1 MLLNIICWLSQNLID
16 MQYSRNSGNIVQ
28 STLQTDRLGWL
39 ESLHSDSKTMSE
51 RRIDRL
57 TSLLRRRGVVLPSFE
72 IYGGVSGL
80 VDYGPV
86 GARIKRKVVDSW
98 IDHWTS
104 QGDIVEVD
112 SPTLT
117 PEAVLVAS
125 GHVGEFNDL
134 MVSCD
139 SCESAFRADHLLNG
153 VHENPDSL
161 SADEVS
167 SLLSHGILCPACT
180 ESKWSDVRP
189 MNLMFSTRIGA
200 MSKGRVGYMRP
211 ETAQGMFM
219 LYPAL
224 FRHFK
229 QRLPFGAVQTGKGYR
244 NEISPRQGMI
254 RLREFDMA
262 ELEYFIDPE
271 DPPAVDLNRR
281 TEIVKL
287 VPDPDGPHAGE
298 ARMSFGAALDA
309 GIVRHPTVA
318 WFLARTWDFLVE
330 VGINPEQIRFR
341 QHASTEMAHYAEDC
355 WDCELHGEHG
365 WVECV
370 GIANR
375 TCHDLESHAQAS
387 GSKLLRAWRQYSQP
401 RNEVRDVLAPISAV
415 IGPAFKEQAGDVVDA
430 LSQLTELPDDLP
442 FDLVLSDDTSVQI
455 TNDMVTRRT
464 EEITVHGEWF
474 TPHVIEPA
482 FGIDRIVWHILDHS
496 FTETEKEGEPYSVMR
511 LNSRVAPYDVAVL
524 PLFDKPGM
532 IEIARDVIARVN
544 SVPGLKGEMDTS
556 KSIGRRYARVDE
568 IGVPWAVT
576 IDHDSI
582 QDGTVTIRRRDDQ
595 KQIRCSVDNLIDSLA
610 KGNISTLF

>member
-1 MLLNIICWLSQNLID
+1 
-16 MQYSRNSGNIVQ
+16 
-28 STLQTDRLGWL
+28 
-39 ESLHSDSKTMSE
+39 MSE

-134 MVSCD
+134 MVSCE
-139 SCESAFRADHLLNG
+139 SCESAYRADHLLED
-153 VHENPDSL
+153 VHDNPDSL
-161 SADEVS
+161 TADEVS
-167 SLLSHGILCPACT
+167 TFLSQGITCPTCS
-180 ESKWSDVRP
+180 EGKWSEVGP

-200 MSKGRVGYMRP
+200 MSRGRAAYMRP

-271 DPPAVDLNRR
+271 SPPCPNLSIWSTAVMM
-281 TEIVKL
+281 
-287 VPDPDGPHAGE
+287 VPDSEGEHAGDCEMTYEE
-298 ARMSFGAALDA
+298 ALSK
-309 GIVRHPTVA
+309 GIIRHPTVA
-318 WFLARTWDFLVE
+318 WFLARTMDFLVN
-330 VGINPEQIRFR
+330 VGVDPSKIRFR
-341 QHASTEMAHYAEDC
+341 QHSRTEMAHYAEDC

-375 TCHDLESHAQAS
+375 TCHDLESHERAS
-387 GSKLLRAWRQYSQP
+387 GSKLLRAWRQYDEP
-401 RNEVRDVLAPISAV
+401 KDEVRDFLSPVSAV
-415 IGPAFKEQAGDVVDA
+415 IGPLFKDRSGDVVDS
-430 LSQLTELPDDLP
+430 LSKLSEIPDELPFGLQ
-442 FDLVLSDDTSVQI
+442 LSDGTTVQI
-455 TNDMVTRRT
+455 TTEMVNRRT
-464 EEITVHGEWF
+464 DEVTVHGEWF

-482 FGIDRIVWHILDHS
+482 FGIDRIVWHILDHAYS
-496 FTETEKEGEPYSVMR
+496 ETEKEGEPYSVMR

-524 PLFDKPGM
+524 PLFDKPRM
-532 IEIARDVIARVN
+532 MEIAQEVLSRVN
-544 SVPGLKGEMDTS
+544 SVSGRKGEMDSS

-576 IDHDSI
+576 VDHDSME
-582 QDGTVTIRRRDDQ
+582 DGTVTIRRRDDQ
-595 KQIRCSVDNLIDSLA
+595 RQIRCSIDDLID
-610 KGNISTLF
+610 TLSKDDLSALF

>member
-1 MLLNIICWLSQNLID
+1 
-16 MQYSRNSGNIVQ
+16 
-28 STLQTDRLGWL
+28 
-39 ESLHSDSKTMSE
+39 MSE
-51 RRIDRL
+51 RRVDRL

-117 PEAVLVAS
+117 PEPVLVAS

-134 MVSCD
+134 MVSCEG
-139 SCESAFRADHLLNG
+139 CESAFRADHLLED

-167 SLLSHGILCPACT
+167 SFLSVISCPTCSET
-180 ESKWSDVRP
+180 KWSEVRP

-200 MSKGRVGYMRP
+200 MSRGRSAYMRP

-254 RLREFDMA
+254 RLREFNMA

-271 DPPAVDLNRR
+271 SPPCPDLSVWS
-281 TEIVKL
+281 TPVMM
-287 VPDPDGPHAGE
+287 VPDPEGEYAGE
-298 ARMSFGAALDA
+298 CMLTYSDALSK
-309 GIVRHPTVA
+309 GIIRHPTVA
-318 WFLARTWDFLVE
+318 WFIARTMDYLVN
-330 VGINPEQIRFR
+330 VGVDRSKIRFR
-341 QHASTEMAHYAEDC
+341 QHSGTEMAHYAEDC

-375 TCHDLESHAQAS
+375 TCHDLESHEAAS
-387 GSKLLRAWRQYSQP
+387 GSKLLRAWRQYEHP
-401 RNEVRDVLAPISAV
+401 RNEVRDVLAPVSSA
-415 IGPAFKEQAGDVVDA
+415 IGPAFKGQAGNVVEA
-430 LSQLTELPDDLP
+430 LSQLVELPSKLP
-442 FDLVLSDDTSVQI
+442 FDLKLPDGTTVNI
-455 TNDMVTRRT
+455 TDEMVTRRT
-464 EEITVHGEWF
+464 DEVTVHGEWF

-482 FGIDRIVWHILDHS
+482 FGIDRIVWHILDHA

-532 IEIARDVIARVN
+532 MDIARDVISRVN
-544 SVPGLKGEMDTS
+544 AVPGRKGEMDSS

-576 IDHDSI
+576 VDHDSI
-582 QDGTVTIRRRDDQ
+582 EDGTVTIRRRDDQ
-595 KQIRCSVDNLIDSLA
+595 KQIRCSVDDLIDTLSRGDL
-610 KGNISTLF
+610 GTLF

>member
-1 MLLNIICWLSQNLID
+1 
-16 MQYSRNSGNIVQ
+16 
-28 STLQTDRLGWL
+28 
-39 ESLHSDSKTMSE
+39 MSE

-80 VDYGPV
+80 IDYGPV

-134 MVSCD
+134 MVTCSSCD
-139 SCESAFRADHLLNG
+139 SAFRADHLLED
-153 VHENPDSL
+153 VHDNPDSL
-161 SADEVS
+161 DADGVS
-167 SLLSHGILCPACT
+167 ELLTNRIACPACPDT
-180 ESKWSDVRP
+180 KWSDVRP
-189 MNLMFSTRIGA
+189 MNLMFATQIGA
-200 MSKGRVGYMRP
+200 MSKGRSAYMRP

-219 LYPAL
+219 LFPAL

-229 QRLPFGAVQTGKGYR
+229 QKLPFGAVQTGKGYR

-271 DPPAVDLNRR
+271 YPPCPDLSAWPNSV
-281 TEIVKL
+281 TMI
-287 VPDPDGPHAGE
+287 PDPDGGHAGE
-298 ARMSFGAALDA
+298 KAMTCAEALSK
-309 GIVRHPTVA
+309 GIIRHPTVA
-318 WFLARTWDFLVE
+318 WFLAKTMDFMVD
-330 VGINPEQIRFR
+330 VGVDPTKVRFR
-341 QHASTEMAHYAEDC
+341 QHSSTEMAHYAEDC

-375 TCHDLESHAQAS
+375 TCHDLQSHEDAS
-387 GSKLLRAWRQYSQP
+387 GSKLLRAWRQYDEP
-401 RNEVRDVLAPISAV
+401 RNEVRDVLAPVSAV
-415 IGPAFKEQAGDVVDA
+415 IGPSFKNHAADVVES
-430 LSQLTELPDDLP
+430 LSRLTKLPDDLP
-442 FDLVLSDDTSVQI
+442 FQLQLSDGSSVEI
-455 TNDMVTRRT
+455 SSDMVNRRT
-464 EEITVHGEWF
+464 EEVTLHGEWF

-482 FGIDRIVWHILDHS
+482 FGIDRIVWHILDHA
-496 FTETEKEGEPYSVMR
+496 FTETSKEGEPYSVMR
-511 LNSRVAPYDVAVL
+511 LNATVAPYDVAVL
-524 PLFDKPGM
+524 PLFDKPKM
-532 IEIARDVIARVN
+532 MEHARKIVSRVN
-544 SVPGLKGEMDTS
+544 SIPSRKGEMDS
-556 KSIGRRYARVDE
+556 SRSIGRRYARVDE

-576 IDHDSI
+576 IDHDSLE
-582 QDGTVTIRRRDDQ
+582 DGTVTIRRRDDQ
-595 KQIRCSVDNLIDSLA
+595 KQIRCSVDDLIETLS
-610 KGNISTLF
+610 KGDLSILF

>member
-1 MLLNIICWLSQNLID
+1 MK
-16 MQYSRNSGNIVQ
+16 Q
-28 STLQTDRLGWL
+28 SPSPTTRLGWL
-39 ESLHSDSKTMSE
+39 ESLNSGSKCMSE

-57 TSLLRRRGVVLPSFE
+57 NSLLRRRGVVLPSFE

-86 GARIKRKVVDSW
+86 GARIKRKVVETW

-134 MVSCD
+134 MVSCGN
-139 SCESAFRADHLLNG
+139 CESAFRADHLLED

-161 SADEVS
+161 SSEDVS
-167 SLLSHGILCPACT
+167 AMLSKDISCPVCSDT
-180 ESKWSDVRP
+180 NWSDVKP

-200 MSKGRVGYMRP
+200 MKRGRSAYMRP

-229 QRLPFGAVQTGKGYR
+229 QKLPFGAVQTGKGYR

-271 DPPAVDLNRR
+271 SPPCPNLSMWSKEV
-281 TEIVKL
+281 TM
-287 VPDPDGPHAGE
+287 VPDPEGEHAGE
-298 ARMSFGAALDA
+298 CEMTYSEALSK
-309 GIVRHPTVA
+309 GIIRHPTVA
-318 WFLARTWDFLVE
+318 WFLARTMDFLVT
-330 VGINPEQIRFR
+330 VGVDQTMVRFR
-341 QHASTEMAHYAEDC
+341 QHSGTEMAHYAEDC
-355 WDCELHGEHG
+355 WDCELLGEHG

-375 TCHDLESHAQAS
+375 TCHDLESHERAS
-387 GSKLLRAWRQYSQP
+387 GSNLLRAWRQYDEP
-401 RNEVRDVLAPISAV
+401 RTEVRDVLAPVSAV
-415 IGPAFKEQAGDVVDA
+415 IGPAFKGQAGKVAED
-430 LSQLTELPDDLP
+430 LSQLTDLPDELPFNLQ
-442 FDLVLSDDTSVQI
+442 LSDGSSVTITSE
-455 TNDMVTRRT
+455 MVTRRT
-464 EEITVHGEWF
+464 DEITVHGEWF

-482 FGIDRIVWHILDHS
+482 FGIDRIVWHILDHA
-496 FTETEKEGEPYSVMR
+496 FTETEKESEPYSVMR

-532 IEIARDVIARVN
+532 MDIARDVVARVN
-544 SVPGLKGEMDTS
+544 SVRGCKGWMDSS

-576 IDHDSI
+576 IDHESI
-582 QDGTVTIRRRDDQ
+582 EDGSVTVRQRDDQ
-595 KQIRCSVDNLIDSLA
+595 KQIRCSVNDLIDYLSKGDIGSL
-610 KGNISTLF
+610 F

>member
-1 MLLNIICWLSQNLID
+1 
-16 MQYSRNSGNIVQ
+16 
-28 STLQTDRLGWL
+28 
-39 ESLHSDSKTMSE
+39 MSE

-86 GARIKRKVVDSW
+86 GARIKRKLVDSW

-117 PEAVLVAS
+117 PESVLVAS

-139 SCESAFRADHLLNG
+139 GCESAFRADHLLEG
-153 VHENPDSL
+153 IHENPDSL
-161 SADEVS
+161 TADEVS
-167 SLLSHGILCPACT
+167 ALLSQGISCPACS
-180 ESKWSDVRP
+180 ESGWSDVRP

-200 MSKGRVGYMRP
+200 MSRGRAAYMRP

-229 QRLPFGAVQTGKGYR
+229 QRLPFGAVQAGKGYR

-271 DPPAVDLNRR
+271 YPPCPDLSRW
-281 TEIVKL
+281 TYPVMM
-287 VPDPDGPHAGE
+287 VPDPEGKQAGE
-298 ARMSFGAALDA
+298 CEMTYSEALSK
-309 GIVRHPTVA
+309 GIIRHPTVA
-318 WFLARTWDFLVE
+318 WFLARTMDFLVN
-330 VGINPEQIRFR
+330 VGVDQSKIRFR
-341 QHASTEMAHYAEDC
+341 QHSSTEMAHYAEDC

-375 TCHDLESHAQAS
+375 TCHDLDSHAQAS
-387 GSKLLRAWRQYSQP
+387 GSKLLRAWRQYTEP
-401 RNEVRDVLAPISAV
+401 RNEVRDVLIPVSAV
-415 IGPAFKEQAGDVVDA
+415 IGPAFKGQAGEVVEA
-430 LSQLTELPDDLP
+430 LSELTDLPDDLP
-442 FDLVLSDDTSVQI
+442 FDLHLSDGSSVQI
-455 TNDMVTRRT
+455 TPEMVTRRT

-482 FGIDRIVWHILDHS
+482 FGIDRIVWHILDHA

-511 LNSRVAPYDVAVL
+511 LNSKVAPYDVAVL

-532 IEIARDVIARVN
+532 MEIARDVITRVN
-544 SVPGLKGEMDTS
+544 SVPGCKGEMDS
-556 KSIGRRYARVDE
+556 SRSIGRRYARVDE

-582 QDGTVTIRRRDDQ
+582 EDGTVTIRRRDDQ
-595 KQIRCSVDNLIDSLA
+595 KQIRCSVDDLIDTLS
-610 KGNISTLF
+610 KGDISILF

>member
-1 MLLNIICWLSQNLID
+1 
-16 MQYSRNSGNIVQ
+16 
-28 STLQTDRLGWL
+28 
-39 ESLHSDSKTMSE
+39 MSE

-134 MVSCD
+134 MVSCE
-139 SCESAFRADHLLNG
+139 SCESAYRADHLLED
-153 VHENPDSL
+153 VHDNPDSL
-161 SADEVS
+161 TADEVS
-167 SLLSHGILCPACT
+167 TFLSQGITCPTCS
-180 ESKWSDVRP
+180 EGKWSEVGP

-200 MSKGRVGYMRP
+200 MSRGRAAYMRP

-271 DPPAVDLNRR
+271 SPPCPNLSIWSTPVMM
-281 TEIVKL
+281 
-287 VPDPDGPHAGE
+287 VPDSEGEHAGDCEMTYEE
-298 ARMSFGAALDA
+298 ALSK
-309 GIVRHPTVA
+309 GIIRHPTVA
-318 WFLARTWDFLVE
+318 WFLARTMDFLVN
-330 VGINPEQIRFR
+330 VGVDPSKIRFR
-341 QHASTEMAHYAEDC
+341 QHSRTEMAHYAEDC

-375 TCHDLESHAQAS
+375 TCHDLESHERAS
-387 GSKLLRAWRQYSQP
+387 GSKLLRAWRQYDEP
-401 RNEVRDVLAPISAV
+401 KDEVRDFLAPVSAV
-415 IGPAFKEQAGDVVDA
+415 IGPLFKDRSGDVVDS
-430 LSQLTELPDDLP
+430 LSKLSEIPDELP
-442 FDLVLSDDTSVQI
+442 FDLQLSDGSTVQI
-455 TNDMVTRRT
+455 TTEMVNRRT
-464 EEITVHGEWF
+464 DEVTVHGEWF

-482 FGIDRIVWHILDHS
+482 FGIDRIVWHILDHAYS
-496 FTETEKEGEPYSVMR
+496 ETEKEGEPYSVMR

-524 PLFDKPGM
+524 PLFDKPRM
-532 IEIARDVIARVN
+532 MEIAQEVLSRVN
-544 SVPGLKGEMDTS
+544 SVSGRKGEMDSS

-576 IDHDSI
+576 VDHDSME
-582 QDGTVTIRRRDDQ
+582 DGTVTIRRRDDQ
-595 KQIRCSVDNLIDSLA
+595 RQIRCSIDDLID
-610 KGNISTLF
+610 TLSKDDLSALF

>member
-1 MLLNIICWLSQNLID
+1 
-16 MQYSRNSGNIVQ
+16 
-28 STLQTDRLGWL
+28 
-39 ESLHSDSKTMSE
+39 MSE

-86 GARIKRKVVDSW
+86 GARIKRKLVDSW
-98 IDHWTS
+98 IDHWIS
-104 QGDIVEVD
+104 HEDIVEVD

-117 PEAVLVAS
+117 PEEVLVAS

-134 MVSCD
+134 MVSCGSCD
-139 SCESAFRADHLLNG
+139 SAYRADHLLKG

-161 SADEVS
+161 GADEVS
-167 SLLSHGILCPACT
+167 ALLSQGIVCPACT
-180 ESKWSDVRP
+180 ESRWSEVRP
-189 MNLMFSTRIGA
+189 LNLMFATRIGA
-200 MSKGRVGYMRP
+200 MNRGRSAYMRP

-229 QRLPFGAVQTGKGYR
+229 QRLPFGAIQTGKGYR

-271 DPPAVDLNRR
+271 APPCPDLSAWP
-281 TEIVKL
+281 EL
-287 VPDPDGPHAGE
+287 VSLIPDPEGKYAGE
-298 ARMSFGAALDA
+298 IQMTYAEALSK
-309 GIVRHPTVA
+309 GIIRHPTVA
-318 WFLARTWDFLVE
+318 WFLARTMDFLT
-330 VGINPEQIRFR
+330 GIGIDSSKIRFR
-341 QHASTEMAHYAEDC
+341 QHSGTEMAHYADDC
-355 WDCELHGEHG
+355 WDCELLGEHG
-365 WVECV
+365 WIECV

-375 TCHDLESHAQAS
+375 TCHDLQSHEEAS
-387 GSKLLRAWRQYSQP
+387 GSKLLRAWRQFDEP
-401 RNEVRDVLAPISAV
+401 RNEIRDVLSPLSAI
-415 IGPAFKEQAGDVVDA
+415 IGPVFKDRAGEVVEA
-430 LSQLTELPDDLP
+430 LSLLTDLP
-442 FDLVLSDDTSVQI
+442 EALSFDLQLSDGSSVEI
-455 TNDMVTRRT
+455 TPDMVERRT
-464 EEITVHGEWF
+464 DEVTLHGEWY

-482 FGIDRIVWHILDHS
+482 FGIDRIVWHVLDHA
-496 FTETEKEGEPYSVMR
+496 FTETEKEGEPYSIMR
-511 LNSRVAPYDVAVL
+511 LNSKVAPYDVAVL

-532 IEIARDVIARVN
+532 MAMARDVISLVN
-544 SVPGLKGEMDTS
+544 SIPGRKGEMDSS

-582 QDGTVTIRRRDDQ
+582 EDGTVTIRRRDDQ
-595 KQIRCSVDNLIDSLA
+595 KQVRCTVDDLVA
-610 KGNISTLF
+610 TLSKSDLSILF

>member
-1 MLLNIICWLSQNLID
+1 
-16 MQYSRNSGNIVQ
+16 
-28 STLQTDRLGWL
+28 
-39 ESLHSDSKTMSE
+39 MSE

-139 SCESAFRADHLLNG
+139 NCESAFRADNLLNS

-167 SLLSHGILCPACT
+167 DLLSQGISCPACS

-200 MSKGRVGYMRP
+200 MSRGRVGYMRP

-229 QRLPFGAVQTGKGYR
+229 QRLPFGALQTGKGYR

-271 DPPAVDLNRR
+271 SPPCPDLSRWPHP
-281 TEIVKL
+281 VMM
-287 VPDPDGPHAGE
+287 VPDPEGE
-298 ARMSFGAALDA
+298 HVGERIMTYEEALKES
-309 GIVRHPTVA
+309 IIRHPTVA
-318 WFLARTWDFLVE
+318 WFLARTMEFLVN
-330 VGINPEQIRFR
+330 VGVDQSKVRFR
-341 QHASTEMAHYAEDC
+341 QHSSTEMAHYADDC

-375 TCHDLESHAQAS
+375 TCHDLESHAEAS
-387 GSKLLRAWRQYSQP
+387 GSKLLRAWRQYSEP

-415 IGPAFKEQAGDVVDA
+415 IGPAFKGRAGDVVDA
-430 LSQLTELPDDLP
+430 LSQLTKMPDDLP
-442 FDLVLSDDTSVQI
+442 FDLRLSDNTSVQI

-464 EEITVHGEWF
+464 EEVTVHGEWF

-482 FGIDRIVWHILDHS
+482 FGIDRIVWHILDHA

-532 IEIARDVIARVN
+532 MEIARDVISRVN

-556 KSIGRRYARVDE
+556 RSIGRRYARIDE

-576 IDHDSI
+576 IDHDSME
-582 QDGTVTIRRRDDQ
+582 DGTVTIRRRDDQ
-595 KQIRCSVDNLIDSLA
+595 KQIRCSVDNLIDNLS
-610 KGNISTLF
+610 KGEISALF